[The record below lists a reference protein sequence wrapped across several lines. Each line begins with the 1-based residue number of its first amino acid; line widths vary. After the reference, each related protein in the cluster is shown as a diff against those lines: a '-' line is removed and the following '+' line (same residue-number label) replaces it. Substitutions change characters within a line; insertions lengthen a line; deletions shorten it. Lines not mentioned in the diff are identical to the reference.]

1 MPMSMVRKAAA
12 APPTWSVSG
21 ALFVEKAIGSR
32 DRSLCGARLGVL
44 LMELEVTVNLKCGV

>member
-1 MPMSMVRKAAA
+1 MSMVRKAAA